1 MPINLDSCIT
11 GIFVPG
17 NIGASF
23 GMTPV
28 VRTMPS
34 STATITS
41 LATDDVDEDI
51 ALSHTL
57 TANQFVTWSLA
68 GGADQAQF
76 ELSGSTLRWVGNGT
90 QDFEAPADADS
101 DNVYEVIVR
110 ATNTS
115 ANATDQAIS
124 VTVNDVS
131 IIARQA
137 MAYTG
142 FVNMT
147 SIGQVMTAGGLM
159 TDES

>member
-1 MPINLDSCIT
+1 M
-11 GIFVPG
+11 
-17 NIGASF
+17 
-23 GMTPV
+23 
-28 VRTMPS
+28 
-34 STATITS
+34 
-41 LATDDVDEDI
+41 DEDI